1 MVANGKHG
9 SPSRRVLSLVSA
21 CVKIREKRRN
31 GTVKCKTILSL
42 MALTALATGMNVA
55 QAFDFGDMMNP
66 SDWFGGNHHDRDYY
80 DRGYYGGYGP
90 YGWGG
95 GPYGWGGGPYGW
107 GGGYPGAIVVNPNQG
122 SSTPPPPKTPE

>member
-1 MVANGKHG
+1 
-9 SPSRRVLSLVSA
+9 
-21 CVKIREKRRN
+21 
-31 GTVKCKTILSL
+31 VKCKTIISL
-42 MALTALATGMNVA
+42 TTLTALATGMNVA
-55 QAFDFGDMMNP
+55 QAFNFGDMMNP

-107 GGGYPGAIVVNPNQG
+107 GGGPYGWGSPYGWGGGYPGAIVVNPNQG
-122 SSTPPPPKTPE
+122 SSAPPPPKTPE